1 MMRILRATVPIAA
14 LLLSACGERAATAS
28 LPWTTAVDST
38 GDTTRV
44 RISGDVPDSLVRT
57 LVVDLAVGQ
66 ADGADELT
74 FGRIGGIVVGRD
86 GAMFVYDAHQT
97 VGLIRMF
104 AATGEY
110 VRTVGAKGGGPGEYG
125 QLNGFAVASNGDLLV
140 WDGAGARVNRYA
152 SDGSFKSSFRIP
164 VSGMFTTNGLHVAA
178 DGTISLSTVVGHRE
192 IANGPPVPIPGF
204 IRFDSLGAL
213 RDSIEHPRWT
223 SAEPAALRVDS
234 PDGTRRSLFPIP
246 FAPGV
251 TTSLLRD
258 GGVVGGYADR
268 YAFTIVRA
276 GAKPRQ
282 VIRDVA
288 AVPVTETE
296 TTERRALIGQ
306 SAMRTDPAFSWTGPG
321 IPATKPPFSNISE
334 TEDGRLW
341 VRVAQPA
348 ETIPEDELPPLRPDV
363 VPAPIRLTTRDPFAY
378 DVYSADGA
386 LLGRVKL
393 PPRTN
398 VFRVRGDLA
407 WGISRNED
415 DVEFATRFRVTPSL
429 GEPR

>member
-1 MMRILRATVPIAA
+1 MRVLLAA
-14 LLLSACGERAATAS
+14 VSLSALTLGACGERVATAS
-28 LPWTTAVDST
+28 LPWTTAVDAM

-44 RISGDVPDSLVRT
+44 RITGDVPDNLVRT

-74 FGRIGGIVVGRD
+74 FGRIGGIVVGSD
-86 GAMFVYDAHQT
+86 GAMFVYDADQT
-97 VGLIRMF
+97 VGLIRMY

-110 VRTVGAKGGGPGEYG
+110 LRTVGAKGGGPGEYG
-125 QLNGFAVASNGDLLV
+125 QLNGFALASNGDLLI

-164 VSGMFTTNGLHVAA
+164 VSGMFTANGLHVAT
-178 DGTISLSTVVGHRE
+178 DGTISLSSVIGRRE
-192 IANGPPVPIPGF
+192 IANGPPVPIPGY

-213 RDSIEHPRWT
+213 RDSVGYPRWT
-223 SAEPAALRVDS
+223 SAEPATLRVDS
-234 PDGTRRSLFPIP
+234 PDGTRSSLFSIP
-246 FAPGV
+246 FQPGI
-251 TTSLLRD
+251 TTTLLSD

-268 YAFTIVRA
+268 YVFTIVGA

-282 VIRDVA
+282 VLREVA

-296 TTERRALIGQ
+296 ATERRAQIEQ
-306 SAMRTDPAFSWTGPG
+306 NAKRTDPSFSWTGPG
-321 IPATKPPFSNISE
+321 IPATKPPFSSISV
-334 TEDGRLW
+334 TDDGRLW
-341 VRVAQPA
+341 VRVAQSA
-348 ETIPEDELPPLRPDV
+348 EVIPEDELPPLRTDIMPT
-363 VPAPIRLTTRDPFAY
+363 PIRLTTRDPIAY

-407 WGISRNED
+407 WGITRNED
-415 DVEFATRFRVTPSL
+415 DVEFATRFRVTPGI